1 MVYFDRAQNRYVCS
15 NPTLI
20 PDVRAH
26 LANWRQFHKATKTW
40 PILSIATFLLRFV
53 IMVSG
58 IIASLWY
65 GVARENWTK
74 DEYLLI
80 SLAVIIPVL
89 FTWFLLERLA
99 WNYDLHR
106 KGISSN
112 SDVWS
117 INQFPRKS
125 IR

>member
-1 MVYFDRAQNRYVCS
+1 VADSFDRNISVA
-15 NPTLI
+15 
-20 PDVRAH
+20 VRNH
-26 LANWRQFHKATKTW
+26 GF
-40 PILSIATFLLRFV
+40 
-53 IMVSG
+53 G